1 MPGTEANSLA
11 GVRVVITRAADQ
23 SRELTARLA
32 ALGANVIS
40 LPAIAFAEPRDSA
53 PLDAAIRELANF
65 DWLLF
70 TSANAVRFFA
80 ARCRSLGFDPSA
92 AQSAAKPVFVA
103 AVGPA
108 TSEAAAAAGFMVGHM
123 AEEFR
128 GVELARELAE
138 QLAGKRVLLPR
149 SDHATSELPN
159 ALTAAGAIVTEVVA
173 YRTVEPGDVASA
185 GMAAVRRGDADVI
198 SFFSASAF
206 QNLLAR
212 MGREPFER
220 VPLAA
225 IGPVTAAA
233 IREAGLPIAM
243 EAQQATS
250 DAFIAALT
258 EYFSARMQ
266 KGVRTS

>member
-1 MPGTEANSLA
+1 MAEIEANPLA

-23 SRELTARLA
+23 SRELSAQLA
-32 ALGANVIS
+32 ALGANVIL
-40 LPAIAFAEPRDSA
+40 LPAITFAEPKDSA
-53 PLDAAIRELANF
+53 PLDAAIRELASF

-70 TSANAVRFFA
+70 TSANAARFFA
-80 ARCRSLGFDPSA
+80 ARCCALGVQPSSV
-92 AQSAAKPVFVA
+92 QSAAKPVFVA

-128 GVELARELAE
+128 GVELARELAN

-159 ALTAAGAIVTEVVA
+159 ALTEAGAMVTEVVA
-173 YRTVEPGDVASA
+173 YRTVEPGDMASSA
-185 GMAAVRRGDADVI
+185 LSAVRRGEADVI

-212 MGREPFER
+212 VGREPFER

-225 IGPVTAAA
+225 IGTVTAAA
-233 IREAGLPIAM
+233 IREAGLPIAV
-243 EAQQATS
+243 EAPQATS
-250 DAFIAALT
+250 DAFIGALT
-258 EYFSARMQ
+258 DYFSSRMQ
-266 KGVRTS
+266 KGVRT

>member
-1 MPGTEANSLA
+1 M
-11 GVRVVITRAADQ
+11 VITRAADQ
-23 SRELTARLA
+23 SRELSAKLA

-40 LPAIAFAEPRDSA
+40 LPAIAFAEPKDSA
-53 PLDAAIRELANF
+53 PLDAAIGKLATF

-70 TSANAVRFFA
+70 TSANAARFFA
-80 ARCRSLGFDPSA
+80 ARCNALGVQPA
-92 AQSAAKPVFVA
+92 TVQSGAKPVFVA
-103 AVGPA
+103 TVGPA

-128 GVELARELAE
+128 GVELAREMARE
-138 QLAGKRVLLPR
+138 LAGKRVLLPR

-159 ALTAAGAIVTEVVA
+159 ALAAAGAIVTEVVA
-173 YRTVEPGDVASA
+173 YRTVEPGDLASA
-185 GMAAVRRGDADVI
+185 ALSAVRRGDADVI

-233 IREAGLPIAM
+233 IREAGLPIAV
-243 EAQQATS
+243 EAPQATS
-250 DAFIAALT
+250 EAFIGALT
-258 EYFSARMQ
+258 RYFSARMQ
-266 KGVRTS
+266 KGVRT

>member
-1 MPGTEANSLA
+1 MAVTDTASLA
-11 GVRVVITRAADQ
+11 GVRVVLTRAAEQ
-23 SRELTARLA
+23 SRELSAMLA

-40 LPAIAFAEPRDSA
+40 LPAIAFAEPKDSA
-53 PLDAAIRELANF
+53 PLDAAIGNLAGF

-70 TSANAVRFFA
+70 TSANAVRFFV
-80 ARCRSLGFDPSA
+80 ARCRTLGVDPA
-92 AQSAAKPVFVA
+92 AVQSGAKPVFVA
-103 AVGPA
+103 TVGPA
-108 TSEAAAAAGFMVGHM
+108 TSEAAAAEGFMVGHM

-128 GVELARELAE
+128 GAQLAKELAE
-138 QLAGKRVLLPR
+138 QLAGKRVMLPR

-159 ALTAAGAIVTEVVA
+159 ALGAAGAIVTEVIA
-173 YRTVEPGDVASA
+173 YRTVEPGDTACA
-185 GMAAVRRGDADVI
+185 GLAAVRRGDADVI

-206 QNLLAR
+206 QNLFAR

-233 IREAGLPIAM
+233 IREAGLAIAI
-243 EAQQATS
+243 EAPQATS
-250 DAFIAALT
+250 AAFISALA

-266 KGVRTS
+266 KGVRT